1 MNPRAI
7 QRAVVRMMYEP
18 GFAAAVHGGRAVP
31 GLSEAERA
39 LLRRVDPRAF
49 ATDEFR
55 RARAVQAI
63 VEEFP
68 CSAAALGLARVEAF
82 LGSREFIACLTGR
95 GSMGLAF
102 ATWLED
108 QAAGVGKIEAAMAEL
123 RRGPAAAA
131 SPGAVRCAGSL
142 APLSVPAGSLAWYEA
157 TRAWLGATPLVTLAE
172 RGVARAGPPRRPGH
186 TSWRGPGRNRDVGE
200 EHLLLEVGADGEMA
214 LGTASEALVR
224 LLRHARRGR
233 TRAELEREAITR
245 GAARDEAAG
254 VIDDLLAQGL
264 LVAD

>member
-7 QRAVVRMMYEP
+7 QRAVVRMLYEP
-18 GFAAAVHGGRAVP
+18 GFAAAIHGARAVP
-31 GLSEAERA
+31 GLTEAERA

-49 ATDEFR
+49 TTDGFR

-68 CSAAALGLARVEAF
+68 CSAAAVGLARVEEF
-82 LGSREFIACLTGR
+82 LKSREFVGCLTGR

-108 QAAGVGKIEAAMAEL
+108 QAAGVGKIEAAMAQL
-123 RRGPAAAA
+123 RRGEVPGAT
-131 SPGAVRCAGSL
+131 SPGVLRCAGSL
-142 APLSVPAGSLAWYEA
+142 APLTVPAGSLAWYEA
-157 TRAWLGATPLVTLAE
+157 TRAWLGATPLATLTGQPTVLGQA
-172 RGVARAGPPRRPGH
+172 ARAAPPRRSPV
-186 TSWRGPGRNRDVGE
+186 RGRDVGE
-200 EHLLLEVGADGEMA
+200 EHLLLEVGANGEMA

-224 LLRHARRGR
+224 LLRFARRGR

-245 GAARDEAAG
+245 GAARDEATG